1 MVMDDHQLRLL
12 QIPPPIHP
20 EDPDSPLP
28 ETILIDSFGY
38 LSDRTNATT
47 ARGRRSRTKKKGKR
61 ILVTFWPAAP
71 PRVSCFT
78 VHCPDLK
85 PDAFADMPKI
95 SYTEDG
101 LVLLRI
107 TICPE
112 RQHVY
117 TKNIRYFVYQAGTK
131 KTPPSVKLVHCP
143 PYFRIYDQEVA
154 LLHCHDQ
161 EMFFI
166 AVLRRAF
173 IEREYTDG
181 HFNLH
186 LYNSKTKA
194 WSTKLM
200 LLDSPKDFE
209 FQSPN
214 KGITIGGELGSVG
227 WVDLGRGII
236 ICDLLLLDSNQ
247 SLRYIPLP
255 SPLDVTDP
263 LIGYPLYVQ
272 NITVLQG
279 YIKYFEMHNNVRPGS
294 DTGSSPISQGWIAA
308 TKKLKISSIGSTSD
322 SSNWEEDC
330 TIRCPDDVPLDNPV
344 YAQMLLP
351 NLQERGD
358 DTKPNLKR
366 TCLGYPALSLHDGD
380 VVYLMHMPDT
390 LGDKACVIALD
401 MRNKAV
407 KGVANFGGSGRPLGH
422 CFTYF
427 PSGIS
432 KHLGIFSSTRQIS
445 NAAETSMDGK

>member
-1 MVMDDHQLRLL
+1 MVMDDNKLRVL

-20 EDPDSPLP
+20 DDPDSPLP

-61 ILVTFWPAAP
+61 ILVTFWPVAP

-85 PDAFADMPKI
+85 PDAFAEIPKI
-95 SYTEDG
+95 SYTEDD
-101 LVLLRI
+101 LVLLSI

-112 RQHVY
+112 RLHVY
-117 TKNIRYFVYQAGTK
+117 GKNIRYFVYQAGTK

-154 LLHCHDQ
+154 LLHCHHQ

-166 AVLRRAF
+166 AVLRWAS
-173 IEREYTDG
+173 IAQDYTDG

-194 WSTKLM
+194 WNIKLM

-209 FQSPN
+209 FRSFN

-227 WVDLGRGII
+227 WVDLRGGII
-236 ICDLLLLDSNQ
+236 ICDLLLDNQ

-255 SPLDVTDP
+255 SPLSPDP
-263 LIGYPLYVQ
+263 VRGYMLYVR
-272 NITVLQG
+272 NVTVLQG
-279 YIKYFEMHNNVRPGS
+279 YIKYFEMHSNVRPGS
-294 DTGSSPISQGWIAA
+294 DTGSSLICEGWMAA
-308 TKKLKISSIGSTSD
+308 TKKIKISSIGSTSG

-330 TIRCPDDVPLDNPV
+330 TIRCSDDVPLDSPV
-344 YAQMLLP
+344 YAQMLP
-351 NLQERGD
+351 NPQEGD
-358 DTKPNLKR
+358 DAKPSLKKIR
-366 TCLGYPALSLHDGD
+366 VGYPALSLHDGD
-380 VVYLMHMPDT
+380 VVYLMHMPDPR
-390 LGDKACVIALD
+390 GDKACVIALD

-422 CFTYF
+422 SYTYF

-445 NAAETSMDGK
+445 NAAETSRDGK